1 MLKWAIS
8 WMCSVVAGT
17 RPWRRAT
24 ATPPPRE
31 VFQVVYVD
39 HELKEHEVEVDDIV
53 ELQAALEQIR
63 ATGGYPKYV
72 VRSVY

>member
-1 MLKWAIS
+1 MKRAI
-8 WMCSVVAGT
+8 
-17 RPWRRAT
+17 

-39 HELKEHEVEVDDIV
+39 HELKEHEVEVDELM

-63 ATGGYPKYV
+63 VTGGYPKYV
-72 VRSVY
+72 TRSLY

>member
-8 WMCSVVAGT
+8 WMCSVAEGI
-17 RPWRRAT
+17 RPLRRAI
-24 ATPPPRE
+24 ASPPPSE

-39 HELKEHEVEVDDIV
+39 HELKEHEVEVDNIT

-63 ATGGYPKYV
+63 VTGGYPKCV
-72 VRSVY
+72 IRSLY